1 MKFLPHLLTLA
12 GVAIGLGAASSSW
25 WTLVLTTGSTLPV
38 TGWDA
43 SAASSSLAVLALVAY
58 GARWTFQGVV
68 RRILAA
74 IQVLASGGAVVAIIS
89 SASAPVESAL
99 SEITAATGVSGNAAR
114 ELVESVSVSGSHFL
128 AIGALGLIIL
138 GGIVALGEPRT
149 SPGASRYERRARS
162 ASLEDSVATWD
173 DLSEGI
179 DPTKR

>member
-1 MKFLPHLLTLA
+1 MKSLPHLLTLA

-114 ELVESVSVSGSHFL
+114 ERRWQGNGFRRRTRSPP
-128 AIGALGLIIL
+128 ALGPHCLTHL
-138 GGIVALGEPRT
+138 WR
-149 SPGASRYERRARS
+149 
-162 ASLEDSVATWD
+162 W
-173 DLSEGI
+173 
-179 DPTKR
+179 

>member
-1 MKFLPHLLTLA
+1 MKSLPHLLTLA

-68 RRILAA
+68 RRIFAA

-138 GGIVALGEPRT
+138 GGIVALG
-149 SPGASRYERRARS
+149 
-162 ASLEDSVATWD
+162 
-173 DLSEGI
+173 
-179 DPTKR
+179 